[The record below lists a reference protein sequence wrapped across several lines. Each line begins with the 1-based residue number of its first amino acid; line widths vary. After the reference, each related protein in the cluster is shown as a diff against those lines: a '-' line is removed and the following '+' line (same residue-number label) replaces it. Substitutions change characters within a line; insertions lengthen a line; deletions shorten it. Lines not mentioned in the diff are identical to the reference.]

1 MNALELTLVYLL
13 AAVLGVVACRWL
25 RLPAILGYLL
35 VGVLIEPHTFG
46 LAFGQDADSIKY
58 LAEYGVVFLM
68 FVIGLEFSLPRL
80 RAMRRH
86 VFGLGLAQ
94 VALTLLIAT
103 LAAAALARWL
113 PERWHLSWQ
122 SALALS
128 SAMAMSST
136 AIVVKLM
143 ADRLEL
149 ESAHGQR
156 VMGVLLLQD
165 LTVVPLVILVSAL
178 GSSPE
183 HLAVAL
189 LLGALKAGALVVVL
203 LWGGPR
209 AMRWWLTLVARR
221 KSEDL
226 IVLNVLL
233 LTLGLAWL
241 TEQAGLSMGL
251 GAFICGMLI
260 SETEF
265 KYQVEAQIRPFHDVL
280 LGLFFITIGMLLDWH
295 LVLQQW
301 PLVLLL
307 TLGPLLFKLVLVTGL
322 ARGLGAGSGTALR
335 TGLYLAQA
343 GEFGF
348 VLLTLGRRE
357 GLVAPEL
364 FNPVLA
370 AMVISMFAT
379 PFIIMASG
387 RIVMRLVSGEWLQ
400 QSLQMTQIARRSMD
414 ASAHVLICGYGRSGQ
429 NLARILEREGIA
441 YMALDMDPDLVREA
455 AGAGNPVAYGDAS
468 RAQAL
473 LAAGI
478 YRARAVVLTYLNPPH
493 VMKTLAAIRQI
504 APQVPVLVR
513 TQTDRD
519 LEKLRQAGATEI
531 VPEAMEG
538 SLLLASHALALV
550 GVPMRR
556 VRRVVQQQ
564 REARYG
570 LLRGHF
576 HGAESDPG
584 EDALQED
591 RLETL
596 TVSDRLAGRSL
607 GQALGDLLR
616 QDAIRIVGLRRDGV
630 ALSAIDGNTVLE
642 GGETLLISGKA
653 GAIAGAQRLLQ
664 WREGGTIAH
673 AVSP

>member
-1 MNALELTLVYLL
+1 MDALELTLVYLL
-13 AAVLGVVACRWL
+13 AAVLGVAACRWL
-25 RLPAILGYLL
+25 KLPAILGYLL

-46 LAFGQDADSIKY
+46 LTFGQDTDSIKR

-94 VALTLLIAT
+94 VGLTMLVTT
-103 LAAAALARWL
+103 LAALALARWL
-113 PERWHLSWQ
+113 PVRWHLSWQ
-122 SALALS
+122 SMLALS

-143 ADRLEL
+143 DERLEL

-156 VMGVLLLQD
+156 VMVVLLLQD
-165 LTVVPLVILVSAL
+165 LMVVPLVILVSAL

-183 HLAVAL
+183 RL
-189 LLGALKAGALVVVL
+189 AGALVLGVLKAGSLVIVL

-209 AMRWWLTLVARR
+209 VMRWWLTLVARR

-226 IVLNVLL
+226 FVLNVLL

-260 SETEF
+260 AETEF

-307 TLGPLLFKLVLVTGL
+307 TLGPMLFKLLLVTGL
-322 ARGLGAGSGTALR
+322 ARSLGAGNGTALR

-348 VLLTLGRRE
+348 VLLTLGQRE
-357 GLVAPEL
+357 GLITPEL

-387 RIVMRLVSGEWLQ
+387 RIVMRLVSSEWLQ
-400 QSLQMTQIARRSMD
+400 QSLQMTQIARRSIN
-414 ASAHVLICGYGRSGQ
+414 ASAHVVICGYGRSGQ

-441 YMALDMDPDLVREA
+441 YMALEFDPDLVREA

-468 RAQAL
+468 RPQAL

-478 YRARAVVLTYLNPPH
+478 HRARAVVLTYLDGPH
-493 VMKTLAAIRQI
+493 VMKTLAAIRQL

-531 VPEAMEG
+531 VPEAVEG
-538 SLLLASHALALV
+538 SLLLASHVLALA

-564 REARYG
+564 REARYS

-576 HGAESDPG
+576 RGAENDSGDDP
-584 EDALQED
+584 LQED

-596 TVSDRLAGRSL
+596 SVPERLAGRTL
-607 GQALGDLLR
+607 NQALGDLLR
-616 QDAIRIVGLRRDGV
+616 QDAIRIVGLRRSGV
-630 ALSAIDGNTVLE
+630 ALAAADGGTMIE
-642 GGETLLISGKA
+642 GGDTLLISGKA
-653 GAIAGAQRLLQ
+653 EAIASAQRLLQ
-664 WREGGTIAH
+664 
-673 AVSP
+673 